1 MFLTY
6 IVVVAIAAF
15 IPYVAAP
22 GIVKGVKSLETP
34 PAATSPEV
42 TPSAPTPAPAA
53 GGDAGDRVAPD
64 RRDAGSVG

>member
-6 IVVVAIAAF
+6 IAVVAIAAF

-22 GIVKGVKSLETP
+22 GIATGVKSLESP

-42 TPSAPTPAPAA
+42 TPSTPVPAPAA
-53 GGDAGDRVAPD
+53 AGDAGNRVVRE
-64 RRDAGSVG
+64 RRDIGSVG